1 MFFLVPIQLSEL
13 FWDRK
18 ISKNSV
24 TSRKK
29 VHGGRQDEKFIFL
42 IWGKQILYI
51 SKALRS
57 NNPIYL
63 SQFSVLVTQ
72 SCPVLC
78 DPMDYSPPPGS
89 SVQGI
94 LQARILEWVALLF
107 SRQSSQ
113 LRDWTLVSCI
123 AKSLWFIVSEI
134 EISDYYPVSA
144 WNQSP

>member
-1 MFFLVPIQLSEL
+1 MIFLVPIQLSEL
-13 FWDRK
+13 FCDRK
-18 ISKNSV
+18 ISNNSV

-63 SQFSVLVTQ
+63 SQFSVLVTR
-72 SCPVLC
+72 SCPILC

-89 SVQGI
+89 SVHGI
-94 LQARILEWVALLF
+94 LQARILEWVARLF
-107 SRQSSQ
+107 ARQSSQ

-123 AKSLWFIVSEI
+123 AGRFFTIWATRKDLI
-134 EISDYYPVSA
+134 YL
-144 WNQSP
+144 QSH